1 MYVLDCWNAFR
12 NLEMDLAWVVT
23 LEVKRLLTGLLLWNA
38 REGTDLKA
46 DFETTEMV
54 EVSLKGCLSVKAILR
69 EMLR

>member
-1 MYVLDCWNAFR
+1 
-12 NLEMDLAWVVT
+12 MDLAWVVT